1 MDAKLPTAVPHPF
14 SPDDPTLSAEEQA
27 NTLISQRKFHRLF
40 TLPATNNHET
50 LKVSYGFAGPEIEA
64 DAPTILYCGGMFATR
79 YLGVTQDWIA
89 TQKGVRILMIDR
101 PGFGGSTPVPISQRL
116 SIFLETVI
124 ALLAHLK
131 IQHIALASQ
140 SAGTIYA
147 LNLIAHHH
155 DLLYP
160 ANPILTLF
168 SPWVHQSIS
177 GSTSLKLAAALPDPL
192 INNWNSIISGIVTM
206 GIPSFQASSTVFDN
220 ITNLFKG
227 SRQEMRSRESEEKL
241 TRECYGVSSAVQ
253 AEVAKNLGKF
263 LFAENTSGGNDEA
276 RFCLKSL
283 PGTGWDKCEV
293 YPTFVLK
300 LKFDW
305 EERAKEN
312 GQKLKLD
319 VVFGEGSDS
328 MIGTTGMKYFKEC
341 FKQDNCGE
349 GIKVKVSEISGAG
362 HDTVIDPCFSPMRE
376 LLDNVRAGWDKARA

>member
-1 MDAKLPTAVPHPF
+1 MDAQIPAAVPQP
-14 SPDDPTLSAEEQA
+14 SPAGEPSLNAEEQA

-40 TLPATNNHET
+40 TVPATSTHEA
-50 LKVSYGFAGPEIEA
+50 LKVSYGFAGPDIEE
-64 DAPTILYCGGMFATR
+64 DAPTVLYCGGMFGTR

-147 LNLIAHHH
+147 LNLIAHHP

-160 ANPILTLF
+160 SNPILTLF

-177 GSTSLKLAAALPDPL
+177 GDTTLKLAAALPDPL
-192 INNWNSIISGIVTM
+192 INNWNSIIGGIVTM
-206 GIPSFQASSTVFDN
+206 GIPSVQASSTVFGN
-220 ITNLFKG
+220 ITNLFKNN
-227 SRQEMRSRESEEKL
+227 QKEARSRESEEKL
-241 TRECYGVSSAVQ
+241 TRGNYGVSSAVQ
-253 AEVAKNLGKF
+253 TEVAKNVGKF

-276 RFCLKSL
+276 RFCLKSV
-283 PGTGWDKCEV
+283 PGTSWDRCEV

-300 LKFDW
+300 LKIEW
-305 EERAKEN
+305 EERAKKD

-341 FKQDNCGE
+341 TKQENCGE
-349 GIKVKVSEISGAG
+349 GIEVRVSEIAGAG
-362 HDTVIDPCFSPMRE
+362 HDTVIDPVFSPMRE
-376 LLDNVRAGWDKARA
+376 LLDKVRAGWERSRE